1 LFRAGLPAERF
12 PSVGALRWRS
22 WEQTGGRRRR
32 RRWRRGRREER
43 GRVAPREGTAGIVD
57 RDDDDGEPNRPLDAA
72 GEPWNLRVFISD
84 ACLASRC
91 MR

>member
-1 LFRAGLPAERF
+1 
-12 PSVGALRWRS
+12 
-22 WEQTGGRRRR
+22 
-32 RRWRRGRREER
+32 
-43 GRVAPREGTAGIVD
+43 VAPREGTAGIVD